1 MALALYA
8 HNPNSEGAA
17 ELARALG
24 IRRIRA
30 EGSSY
35 VASPNKTVIN
45 WGASRLPEHV
55 VGSRILNAPEAIARV
70 SNKLRFFEAMVGENA
85 PRVPQWTADRTEASR
100 WILED
105 GAMVCA
111 RTVLNGHSAEGLV
124 ILERG
129 VDFVTAPLY
138 TKYVPKK
145 EEWRVHIHNGTVIDL
160 QRKIKRSDMEVADW
174 RVRNHDNGFIY
185 ARNVDAP
192 NPDIPAQALR
202 AMALSGL
209 DFGAVDVI
217 FNQQQG
223 RAFVLEINSAPGLSG
238 QTVENYATAF
248 RRYL

>member
-1 MALALYA
+1 MALGLYA

-30 EGSSY
+30 ENSTYRG
-35 VASPNKTVIN
+35 SPNKTVIN
-45 WGASRLPEHV
+45 WGSARLPEHI
-55 VGSRILNAPEAIARV
+55 VGSRIINTPEAIARC
-70 SNKLRFFEAMVGENA
+70 SNKRSFFQTMVGATA
-85 PRVPQWTADRTEASR
+85 PRVPEWTTDRAEAAR

-105 GAMVCA
+105 NAVVCA

-129 VDFVTAPLY
+129 VDFVDAPLY
-138 TKYVPKK
+138 TRYVPKR
-145 EEWRVHIHNGTVIDL
+145 EEWRVHIHAGEVIDL
-160 QRKIKRSDMEVADW
+160 QRKIRRPEAEVLDW

-192 NPDIPAQALR
+192 NPDIPTQALR
-202 AMALSGL
+202 TMVLSGL
-209 DFGAVDVI
+209 DFGACDVI
-217 FNQQQG
+217 WNEHQG
-223 RAFVLEINSAPGLSG
+223 QAYVLEVNTAPGLSG
-238 QTVENYATAF
+238 QTVDNYANAF